1 MEFDKKSIVMF
12 VDRQRIGVQVQVVI
26 VWAIQFTCGYSF

>member
-12 VDRQRIGVQVQVVI
+12 VDKRRIGVQVVI
-26 VWAIQFTCGYSF
+26 VWAIEFTCGYSF

>member
-12 VDRQRIGVQVQVVI
+12 VDKQRNGVQVQLVI
-26 VWAIQFTCGYSF
+26 VWAIEFTCGYSF